1 MLRGHPEHDRRKAQG
16 HADEQRAAEGAFHIA
31 LQHRAQHQ
39 REGGD
44 QDQYHQPAGGPVPE
58 AEAVEDP
65 AEPLHHQR
73 LDILPEGRHHG
84 HQRPQMEHQVKRH
97 GVYIVLVKIQQRLHQ
112 RQMTGGGDGQ
122 EFRKAL
128 HRAQ

>member
-1 MLRGHPEHDRRKAQG
+1 
-16 HADEQRAAEGAFHIA
+16 
-31 LQHRAQHQ
+31 
-39 REGGD
+39 
-44 QDQYHQPAGGPVPE
+44 
-58 AEAVEDP
+58 
-65 AEPLHHQR
+65 
-73 LDILPEGRHHG
+73 
-84 HQRPQMEHQVKRH
+84 MEHQVKRH